1 MKIRLS
7 LHQTASF
14 SYYFW
19 LECGEKQLA
28 LGPEQDLLR
37 VRMGLEWVVELL
49 CSLFNRNVA
58 SFSTAQAR
66 PGAGGGRY
74 PVGDEGLPPPSLG
87 EARST

>member
-28 LGPEQDLLR
+28 LGPGAGSFEGSDGAR
-37 VRMGLEWVVELL
+37 VGGVT
-49 CSLFNRNVA
+49 A
-58 SFSTAQAR
+58 SFSA
-66 PGAGGGRY
+66 
-74 PVGDEGLPPPSLG
+74 
-87 EARST
+87 

>member
-28 LGPEQDLLR
+28 LGPRADCEGSD
-37 VRMGLEWVVELL
+37 GAG
-49 CSLFNRNVA
+49 VA
-58 SFSTAQAR
+58 GVIVSFSA
-66 PGAGGGRY
+66 
-74 PVGDEGLPPPSLG
+74 E
-87 EARST
+87 

>member
-66 PGAGGGRY
+66 PGAGGGGVTQWGMR
-74 PVGDEGLPPPSLG
+74 DSPPPP
-87 EARST
+87 